1 MKARYI
7 LYSLSVLFML
17 VFSACEREEFENL
30 KENGEETA
38 QELVSVPSKIKIT
51 PFGYEPGDT
60 TSVKA
65 IDYTAYEMAIKD
77 FWLIQF
83 GADGALLASVYH
95 APNAEGNLL
104 TNHVQM
110 DNTNEN
116 ISKTKTVWIV
126 ANTGDATG
134 LATDKL
140 RAQLSASRAI
150 MGSTN
155 ASDLVIF
162 EQDGYKFTTDSESSI
177 ASLNRADGAIL
188 MSGKCSFDAT
198 DLYNTY
204 PDGTPNYEVAKNGL
218 EVTISS
224 MVAKLTI
231 NYSIEGSGYTLNT
244 IKLFRIPDRASFAKN
259 EITRTNYKLLS
270 YEYLI
275 PNSGTTAYDGSIT
288 LYIPQ
293 NKRLTDEHP
302 ANSNAKSKTL
312 NAAPKATYISF
323 SLTKETGANV
333 QMASVNVFPG
343 GSKDGDKNVYNDYNI
358 CANADYTENIKITT
372 STIDSYLEDELTT
385 RETRVI
391 EKLQQN
397 VTSNCYILNPL
408 TSYNGGTYFNYSNL
422 REEYYSLPV
431 VARVNEV
438 WYNQDGGKTILTDDT
453 EWRMEVIWQDVPGR
467 QIYFSESSGLK
478 AWKNEYGPLTNQ
490 GTDAANNLS
499 YAPYYYGRGYGE
511 NGFVNIYVKKESKD
525 DRTEGN
531 VLIGLRKKTGV
542 NDKGENTYGD
552 IIWSWHLWVTDYNPD
567 AAGAWSSG
575 SYKAVPGDTDDSG
588 TRDAKVFHYK
598 FWGSNYDWIM
608 DRHLGAL
615 GWRPAGMFGAP
626 DGNASN
632 PMPDGGFESYGLYYQ
647 WGRKDPFPGKDLVT
661 NNEFMD
667 NTQYTNSDNV
677 TTIDSDKSNL
687 QQLFDITGEYQLD
700 TDESNSV
707 IYYRSGGTTINNYHA
722 IPTAIGTIND
732 TPVAPWRH
740 LSKAWPSN
748 NKDTKLVGEYS
759 QIQGT
764 KSIFDP
770 CPPGW
775 EVPNIDAYSGF
786 VHSIGSSGNN
796 NLNREFV
803 YRFYEVET
811 SSSEVYNGQKNIQYQ
826 VNNGAWRID
835 AAGGTDNTVSLHYFG
850 TLNNAPDAL
859 DNEYTY
865 YPCSGYYASTGR
877 KDMQGVGDV
886 WAADINNAASASYL
900 YIGRGVSAD
909 WVSSG
914 TSLYI
919 NRKGY
924 DYGFNSAFSV
934 RCVKKI

>member
-38 QELVSVPSKIKIT
+38 QELVSVPIKIKIT

-95 APNAEGNLL
+95 APNADGELL
-104 TNHVQM
+104 ANHVQM

-177 ASLNRADGAIL
+177 ASLNRADRAIL
-188 MSGKCSFDAT
+188 MSGKCFFDAT

-259 EITRTNYKLLS
+259 EITRTDYKLLS

-302 ANSNAKSKTL
+302 ANSDAKSKTL

-323 SLTKETGANV
+323 GLTKGTGSNA

-372 STIDSYLEDELTT
+372 ATIDSYLADNLTES
-385 RETRVI
+385 ETRVI
-391 EKLQQN
+391 EKLQQKI
-397 VTSNCYILNPL
+397 TSNCYILNPL
-408 TSYNGGTYFNYSNL
+408 TSHNGGTYFNYSNL

-431 VARVNEV
+431 VARVNEA

-478 AWKNEYGPLTNQ
+478 AWKNEYGYLTNQ

-575 SYKAVPGDTDDSG
+575 NYKAVPGDTDDSG
-588 TRDAKVFHYK
+588 ARDAKVFHYK
-598 FWGSNYDWIM
+598 FWTTGNSYDYNWIM

-615 GWRPAGMFGAP
+615 GWRPAGMFGLS
-626 DGNASN
+626 SN
-632 PMPDGGFESYGLYYQ
+632 PTEHESYGLYYQ
-647 WGRKDPFPGKDLVT
+647 WGRKDPFPAQRLL
-661 NNEFMD
+661 NNGENISNIKLYSIAGAQLD
-667 NTQYTNSDNV
+667 NNGINTSTSLQSLWAMASFPSTIYDVDFSLFPYNRELWNDPDWEEWYSETGNS
-677 TTIDSDKSNL
+677 TTIIWK
-687 QQLFDITGEYQLD
+687 
-700 TDESNSV
+700 
-707 IYYRSGGTTINNYHA
+707 
-722 IPTAIGTIND
+722 
-732 TPVAPWRH
+732 
-740 LSKAWPSN
+740 
-748 NKDTKLVGEYS
+748 KDQS
-759 QIQGT
+759 IT
-764 KSIFDP
+764 KSLFDP
-770 CPPGW
+770 CPVGW
-775 EVPNIDAYSGF
+775 EVPSSNVYHGDNIGF
-786 VHSIGSSGNN
+786 V
-796 NLNREFV
+796 
-803 YRFYEVET
+803 T
-811 SSSEVYNGQKNIQYQ
+811 DQKNSTGLWNPKYAKKFHEIDSKANTEAFSSKKVNEQYM
-826 VNNGAWRID
+826 VNNGAWEID
-835 AAGGTDNTVSLHYFG
+835 VTGNSTGTTNASDVEYSCNHSDISSTSY
-850 TLNNAPDAL
+850 NNS
-859 DNEYTY
+859 TFF
-865 YPCSGYYASTGR
+865 PCSGWLQRTGN
-877 KDMQGVGDV
+877 KDMQGIGDV
-886 WAADINNAASASYL
+886 WCADVNPSKAASTANYM
-900 YIGRGVSAD
+900 YIGRGLDKDGNFTSAGRMLHVNATNVSTYFD
-909 WVSSG
+909 KK
-914 TSLYI
+914 
-919 NRKGY
+919 N
-924 DYGFNSAFSV
+924 AFSV